1 MLYNKNFITES
12 VKYNAADG
20 KAEWLIDTDDLDKD
34 QMQAYVDS
42 VYSVLKARYA
52 AALSINKVD
61 FFRFVWENSG
71 LMPTEDEEPDSAQA
85 AAGES
90 EIPGQAQSAGT
101 VPEATTPPGLSLEY
115 EEKRIVL
122 EP

>member
-1 MLYNKNFITES
+1 MN
-12 VKYNAADG
+12 
-20 KAEWLIDTDDLDKD
+20 
-34 QMQAYVDS
+34 
-42 VYSVLKARYA
+42 
-52 AALSINKVD
+52 
-61 FFRFVWENSG
+61 
-71 LMPTEDEEPDSAQA
+71 EEPDSAQA

-90 EIPGQAQSAGT
+90 EIPGQAPSAGT

>member
-1 MLYNKNFITES
+1 
-12 VKYNAADG
+12 
-20 KAEWLIDTDDLDKD
+20 
-34 QMQAYVDS
+34 MQAYVDS

-90 EIPGQAQSAGT
+90 EIPAQAPSAGT